1 MNTESRSPESSEI
14 RSGYDR
20 WSSVY
25 DDDANPLPAL
35 EEPIVHERL
44 GSVRGLTVLDL
55 GCGTGRHTLWLAN
68 AGAIVTAVDFSEG
81 MLAQAHCKPGAGAI
95 RFVVHDIQNRL
106 PFEDGFFDRVV
117 SGLVLEHIEDLY
129 HFFSKVR
136 WVLRPG
142 GRALLTTM
150 HPAMFLR
157 GSQARFTDPDTGE
170 SVQPGSY
177 PHQISDFV
185 IAGLRNNL
193 TLLHL
198 SEHSPDA
205 KFASLYPR
213 GEK

>member
-81 MLAQAHCKPGAGAI
+81 MLAQAHCRLGAGAI
-95 RFVVHDIQNRL
+95 RFVVHDILNRL

-117 SGLVLEHIEDLY
+117 SGLVLEHIEDY
-129 HFFSKVR
+129 HMNTFETMQMPPERTMVAPDGADERLLLELEGGGAALFELASGEISIPVAHHTVEEI
-136 WVLRPG
+136 WYIIG
-142 GRALLTTM
+142 GR
-150 HPAMFLR
+150 
-157 GSQARFTDPDTGE
+157 GE
-170 SVQPGSY
+170 R
-177 PHQISDFV
+177 I
-185 IAGLRNNL
+185 
-193 TLLHL
+193 
-198 SEHSPDA
+198 
-205 KFASLYPR
+205 
-213 GEK
+213 